1 MLVRRVPRK
10 VLVPCGIALLAAF
23 AAIAGSADAPPGG
36 RAGRAASERPLVAV
50 CRLDS
55 EIHPAAADFL
65 KKSIAHAEQE
75 RASLLIVELS
85 TPGGLMTSMREI
97 TTAIVNSKVPVATY
111 VYPSGARA
119 ASAGFF
125 VLLAGDVAAMAPG
138 TNTGAAHPVGG
149 QGEDIPKTL
158 GKKVEQDA
166 LAQIRTLCAAHGRNA
181 AVAEKAVTESVSYTE
196 SEAKEKN
203 LIEFVARDPSE
214 LCQKLDGTSVSRT
227 AGGKTELHLRNPR
240 WDNLEM
246 GPIERALGIVSE
258 PNLAY
263 IFFLIGLVGIYFELS
278 HPGAVLPGVAG
289 GVSLLLALYAFSVL
303 PVNVA
308 AIGLIALG
316 ILFIVAEVKFPVHG
330 MLAIAGAASFVAGSA
345 LLFSGNR
352 AGYRVPLE
360 LVLPGAIVAAGML
373 AALSMRAVAIRS
385 RPIQTGVEG
394 LMGETGRALTDVG
407 PSGRVMIH
415 GEYWDARSDAPIPA
429 GAPVRIVEKQ
439 GFTLRVAALADDRG
453 GLP

>member
-1 MLVRRVPRK
+1 MLARK
-10 VLVPCGIALLAAF
+10 AIARCGIALLAAF
-23 AAIAGSADAPPGG
+23 SASAGSSP
-36 RAGRAASERPLVAV
+36 AASAVPARPIVAV
-50 CRLDS
+50 CKLDT

-65 KKSIAHAEQE
+65 KKSIAHAESE
-75 RASLLIVELS
+75 NASLLIVEIS

-125 VLLAGDVAAMAPG
+125 VLLSGDVAAMAPG

-166 LAQIRTLCAAHGRNA
+166 LAQIRTLCAAHGRNSA
-181 AVAEKAVTESVSYTE
+181 AAEKAVTESVSYTE

-203 LIEFVARDPSE
+203 LVDIVAKDPSE
-214 LCQKLDGTSVSRT
+214 LCLKIDGTTISRT
-227 AGGKTELHLRNPR
+227 IGGRTTLRLSHPR
-240 WDNLEM
+240 FDYLEM

-289 GVSLLLALYAFSVL
+289 GISLLLALYAFSVL

-316 ILFIVAEVKFPVHG
+316 VLFIIAEVKFPVHG

-352 AGYRVPLE
+352 AGYRVPIG
-360 LVLPGAIVAAGML
+360 LVLPGAVVAAGML
-373 AALSMRAVAIRS
+373 AALSLRAAAIRS
-385 RPIQTGVEG
+385 RPIQTGPEG
-394 LMGETGRALTDVG
+394 LMGEKGRALTDVAA
-407 PSGRVMIH
+407 SGRVLVH
-415 GEYWDARSDAPIPA
+415 GEYWEAHSDSPIPA
-429 GAPVRIVEKQ
+429 GSAVRILEKQ
-439 GFTLRVAALADDRG
+439 GLTLRVAALADDKG
-453 GLP
+453 GLA

>member
-1 MLVRRVPRK
+1 M
-10 VLVPCGIALLAAF
+10 LAALVLLSVAW
-23 AAIAGSADAPPGG
+23 AAPVTAPLP
-36 RAGRAASERPLVAV
+36 RAAKPLVVV

-55 EIHPAAADFL
+55 EIQPAAADFL
-65 KKSIAHAEQE
+65 KRSISRAEQE
-75 RASLLIVELS
+75 KAALLVVELS

-158 GKKVEQDA
+158 NRKVEQDA
-166 LAQIRTLCAAHGRNA
+166 LAQIRTLCAAHGRDSSA
-181 AVAEKAVTESVSYTE
+181 AEKAVTDSVSYTE
-196 SEAKEKN
+196 SEAKAKK
-203 LIEFVARDPSE
+203 LIEVVARDPVE
-214 LCQKLDGTSVSRT
+214 LCARIDGTSATRT
-227 AGGKTELHLRNPR
+227 SGGSVVLHVKDPR
-240 WDNLEM
+240 WEFLEM
-246 GPIERALGIVSE
+246 GPVERALGIVSE

-303 PVNVA
+303 PVNGA
-308 AIGLIALG
+308 AVGLIALG

-330 MLAIAGAASFVAGSA
+330 MLALAGAASFVAGSV
-345 LLFSGNR
+345 LLFSGNSV
-352 AGYRVPLE
+352 GYSVRLS
-360 LVLPGAIVAAGML
+360 LLLPGAIVAAGSL
-373 AALSMRAVAIRS
+373 AALSMRAVAVRS
-385 RPIQTGVEG
+385 RPVRTGPEG
-394 LMGETGRALTDVG
+394 LLGETGRALTDLA
-407 PSGRVMIH
+407 PTGRVLAH
-415 GEYWDARSDAPIPA
+415 GEYWDASAESPVPSGSA
-429 GAPVRIVEKQ
+429 VRIVGKN
-439 GFTLRVAALADDRG
+439 GFTLRVEPLEKGDR
-453 GLP
+453 P